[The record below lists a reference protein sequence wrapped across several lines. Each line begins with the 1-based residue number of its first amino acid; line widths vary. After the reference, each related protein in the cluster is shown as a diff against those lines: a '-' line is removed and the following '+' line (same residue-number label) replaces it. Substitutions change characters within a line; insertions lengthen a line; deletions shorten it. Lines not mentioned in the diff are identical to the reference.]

1 MFTRIPKIVVMVCT
15 VALTMLCSGTARTQ
29 PTPDEKPVMYTYVS
43 EWAIPRAMW
52 TDYQKLES
60 SETDAMSKLLADG
73 SIVAYGSFSIL
84 NHQEGAPTHGSWFS
98 ATSMANLIKVLEGVR
113 STPDATG
120 PIFAASKHWDYVLQ
134 SHDYNAHSGTFKNA
148 YLRVGFWRYK
158 ANANDPDDKVLKATM
173 VAMLEKLLV
182 DGALHSYQ
190 IDEQAVHSEDPGSFN
205 VAILTNGAEGL
216 DKFSAAI
223 DDLRKKNPAGMAG
236 LSSMLDETG
245 HRDILAHVDAMGHK

>member
-1 MFTRIPKIVVMVCT
+1 MSRRIQKISVMVC
-15 VALTMLCSGTARTQ
+15 VAALAMLCASTAQTQ
-29 PTPDEKPVMYTYVS
+29 SMSDEKPVMYTYVS

-52 TDYQKLES
+52 ADYQKMEG
-60 SETDAMSKLLADG
+60 SETDAMSKLMADG
-73 SIVAYGSFSIL
+73 TIVGYGSFSIL

-98 ATSMANLIKVLEGVR
+98 AGSMANLMKVLEGLR
-113 STPDATG
+113 SAPDATG

-134 SHDYNAHSGTFKNA
+134 SRDYNAHSGTFKNG

-158 ANANDPDDKVLKATM
+158 ASANDPGDKVMKATM
-173 VAMLEKLLV
+173 VAMLEKLLA

-205 VAILTNGAEGL
+205 VAIITNGAEGL

-223 DDLRKKNPAGMAG
+223 DDMRKKNPAGMAG